1 MQPRVIIRQRN
12 LLLCIPFL
20 HSLDFSAGVVPTFQ
34 FTQVSRKSQSN
45 AMDALIN
52 LIDSLVNVFW
62 SLLDVV
68 VSLVLVILPWL
79 PMLAWVGFW
88 TFAVNWSKAFPVL
101 RKGGYIGVVL
111 LMLVAV
117 LVWGSVAPPVEGT
130 HLLFGLTVSNFAG
143 KFVYVT
149 MLTCIALLCGSAQ
162 LSGAF
167 GSLGEFPEEPADDDH
182 GHSHHGHGDH
192 GHDDH
197 GHGHGDS
204 HETLVAHH

>member
-1 MQPRVIIRQRN
+1 MFIRQRK
-12 LLLCIPFL
+12 LLLCIPIL
-20 HSLDFSAGVVPTFQ
+20 HSLDFPTCVIPDFP
-34 FTQVSRKSQSN
+34 TNYVSRKSQSN

-68 VSLVLVILPWL
+68 VSLVLVVLPWL

-88 TFAVNWSKAFPVL
+88 TFAVNWTKAFPIL

-117 LVWGSVAPPVEGT
+117 LVWGSVAPPIEGT
-130 HLLFGLTVSNFAG
+130 HSLFGLTVSNFAG

-167 GSLGEFPEEPADDDH
+167 GSLCEFPEEATDDDH
-182 GHSHHGHGDH
+182 GHGHGGHH

-197 GHGHGDS
+197 GHGHS
-204 HETLVAHH
+204 HDTLVAHH